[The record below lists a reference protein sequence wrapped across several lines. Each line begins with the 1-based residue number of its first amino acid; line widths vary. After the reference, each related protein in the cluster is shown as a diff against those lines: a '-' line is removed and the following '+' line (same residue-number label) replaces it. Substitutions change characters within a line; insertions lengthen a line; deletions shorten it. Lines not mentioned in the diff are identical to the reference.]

1 MVLIVC
7 PEFKLPRVAALLCS
21 LIRQRQRLHA
31 RGPIVCYSLEKLL
44 TDAVTH
50 QGRARAA
57 FCTTD
62 SSLSVCCRLIRAGVE
77 HSDKSSATSQRRSHL
92 EIRWSFG
99 VRTVA
104 MTETAA
110 GKLEGNRRRESRV
123 YSLTSVASA
132 ELSTTGGTPTST
144 PPLSPCVSVPLARPP
159 TQGGGPLSSHPTT
172 PIDMPGAW
180 LSTSDLPLQART
192 SSRAGKT
199 DTSTLNSSHSPTSS
213 ATPSFSA
220 GVQPTRTDSSRPS
233 LTPAVATSQRRRSSG
248 VRKLLSLSSLRNSF
262 KGPRNSPSVSSP
274 IPISEPFN
282 PTTSTN
288 IAYGERPPSQA
299 TLHTRPQGTKRSAS
313 ASLPSLVTEEGGQ
326 PRLRKRKSTG
336 WFRRKSQIFLF
347 GQEDGFAEDP
357 DTQEYVTDSQ
367 STQNAATTA
376 DDYHHTHL
384 QRTKSEIP
392 RLYQMNPE
400 PQQDEGM
407 ETEDDISKPPPPPPL
422 KNPERA
428 KSYGALQTY
437 QVPER
442 PQTYHA
448 PRSYHFPLVLP
459 EVDTLAGGTLNGGS
473 LGAED
478 MFASIGR

>member
-1 MVLIVC
+1 M
-7 PEFKLPRVAALLCS
+7 
-21 LIRQRQRLHA
+21 
-31 RGPIVCYSLEKLL
+31 
-44 TDAVTH
+44 
-50 QGRARAA
+50 
-57 FCTTD
+57 
-62 SSLSVCCRLIRAGVE
+62 
-77 HSDKSSATSQRRSHL
+77 TS
-92 EIRWSFG
+92 
-99 VRTVA
+99 TV
-104 MTETAA
+104 
-110 GKLEGNRRRESRV
+110 GKLEGNSWRRRESRV

-132 ELSTTGGTPTST
+132 ELSTGGTPTLT

-159 TQGGGPLSSHPTT
+159 TSGGGPLSSHPTT

-220 GVQPTRTDSSRPS
+220 GVQP
-233 LTPAVATSQRRRSSG
+233 SQRRRSSG

-262 KGPRNSPSVSSP
+262 KGPRHSPSVSSP
-274 IPISEPFN
+274 MPVSEPFN

-288 IAYGERPPSQA
+288 LAYGERPPSQA
-299 TLHTRPQGTKRSAS
+299 TTSSRPQGTKRSAS
-313 ASLPSLVTEEGGQ
+313 ASLPSLAAEEGGR

-347 GQEDGFAEDP
+347 GQDDGFAEDN
-357 DTQEYVTDSQ
+357 DTQDYIAEPQ
-367 STQNAATTA
+367 STQNAAPA
-376 DDYHHTHL
+376 VDDYHHTRP
-384 QRTKSEIP
+384 QRPQSSQTTWAPEIP
-392 RLYQMNPE
+392 RLYQTNPE
-400 PQQDEGM
+400 PQPDEEM
-407 ETEDDISKPPPPPPL
+407 EEEMEEEISDLPPPPPL

-428 KSYGALQTY
+428 KSYGSLGTY

-442 PQTYHA
+442 PQTYHT

-459 EVDTLAGGTLNGGS
+459 EVDSLAGGSLNGGS